1 MSDLQGP
8 LQRALGDAYRLERE
22 LGGGGMS
29 RVFVATETALGRQV
43 VIKLL
48 SPSLAE
54 GVSADRFRREI
65 QLAARL
71 QHPHIVPLLAAGEVT
86 LDAGASRPLLYF
98 TMPFVE
104 GESLRARLK
113 RGALPPAEA
122 QRILREVADA
132 LAYAHRQGIV
142 HRDIKPDNILLSGNH
157 AVVTDF
163 GVAKALSTA
172 TTGGD
177 VAVTSATMIGT
188 VIGTP
193 AYMAP
198 EQAAGDPDVGPA
210 ADLYALGVTTYEMLA
225 GRTPFSGTT
234 PQAILAAQLTTDPPA
249 VESVVT
255 GGLPAMLPP
264 VVRRLLSREA
274 RDRPSAEELTGL
286 LESASTPAPG
296 TLVATAA
303 RRPGRTWRTVG
314 FVAVAVAL
322 AVVALRVLGMLPA
335 RSLMAEGRFGDR
347 DQVVLANVEVPGD
360 SSLGGALTEALRI
373 DMGQSRI
380 LSVMLVSQVR
390 STLELM
396 RQSPDRAL
404 DATAAREVAVRSGAK
419 AALVGRVERVGGQY
433 AVTLR
438 LVNPETGDDL
448 AAFRETAADSTQLL
462 TALDGVSKQM
472 RRRIGESLS
481 MVRESP
487 ALERVSTSS
496 LAALQAYSEGTRL
509 AEVSLFEEAVPH
521 LQRAVSLDTAFA
533 MGWRK
538 LGIVQGNLGRRTP
551 SVAALTRAYDMRDRL
566 PELEKRVTVAT
577 YFGSVV
583 RDPARAIPAYQA
595 VLELDSTNVPALNNL
610 ALVLQQ
616 IGRPAEATRY
626 AERLIQAE
634 RGSPRVGAYGL
645 WAFSLS
651 QLGLVDSAFAVMDSA
666 KALFPDNMQLR
677 LDAGLYRYFTKGIAH
692 AESVATA
699 IADDP
704 AARRSVRLDA
714 LDNLINLLQIQGK
727 GDQARPR
734 SASILKLS
742 EEAGFEGGAVM
753 LAFSRIAG
761 PALMRGAPMSV
772 AALDSLRRVLATLP
786 PPDRAYPQLAWGYA
800 FAGEPGK
807 AREVLRELDVQDET
821 VNREPEYVAS
831 VMGFVALAEGRTADA
846 IAIAHQLD
854 SDSLKTCIPCSYG
867 DRFRIYLATG
877 VEDSAVAVG
886 ERYLAYRGL
895 DRIRE
900 DFSSLAFIR
909 RNLGIL
915 YQARGNR
922 SRAAKLYQELL
933 DQWRKADPEFA
944 PLVTETRARLREV
957 TSEPSPENG
966 ERTTEKGS
974 R

>member
-1 MSDLQGP
+1 VSDLQGP
-8 LQRALGDAYRLERE
+8 LQRALGDAHRLERE

-98 TMPFVE
+98 TMPYVE

-113 RGALPPAEA
+113 RGALPAVEV

-132 LAYAHRQGIV
+132 LAYAHAQGIV

-210 ADLYALGVTTYEMLA
+210 ADLYALGATTFEMLA
-225 GRTPFSGTT
+225 GRTPFTGTT
-234 PQAILAAQLTTDPPA
+234 PQAILAAQLTMEPPA
-249 VESVVT
+249 VESVA
-255 GGLPAMLPP
+255 GDLPAMLPP
-264 VVRRLLSREA
+264 VVRRLLSREPG
-274 RDRPSAEELTGL
+274 DRPTALELIGL

-303 RRPGRTWRTVG
+303 RRPGRAWRAAGV
-314 FVAVAVAL
+314 VAAVAAV
-322 AVVALRVLGMLPA
+322 AVVALRMLGVLPA

-380 LSVMLVSQVR
+380 LSVMPVSQVR

-404 DATAAREVAVRSGAK
+404 DATVAREVAMRSGAK

-433 AVTLR
+433 AVALR

-448 AAFRETAADSTQLL
+448 AAFRATAADSTQLL

-472 RRRIGESLS
+472 RRRIGESLR

-496 LAALQAYSEGTRL
+496 LAALQEYSEGTRL
-509 AEVSLFEEAVPH
+509 AEASLSGEALPH
-521 LQRAVSLDTAFA
+521 LQEAVRLDTTFA
-533 MGWRK
+533 MAWRK
-538 LGIVQGNLGRRTP
+538 LGIVQSNLGRRTAA
-551 SVAALTRAYDMRDRL
+551 VEALTRAYGLRDRL
-566 PELEKRVTVAT
+566 PELEKRVTTAS
-577 YFGSVV
+577 YFGSVA
-583 RDPARAIPAYQA
+583 RDPARAVPAYEA
-595 VLELDSTNVPALNNL
+595 VLELDSINVPALNNL
-610 ALVLQQ
+610 AVILQGS
-616 IGRPAEATRY
+616 GRPAESVRY
-626 AERLIQAE
+626 AERLIAAE
-634 RGSPRVGAYGL
+634 RAGPRVNTYQLLAVG
-645 WAFSLS
+645 LS
-651 QLGLVDSAFAVMDSA
+651 QVGLLDSAVAVLDGAMR
-666 KALFPDNMQLR
+666 LFPDNQELR
-677 LDAGLYRYFTKGIAH
+677 LAAGRGLYLTSGVAR

-699 IADDP
+699 IADGKAVP
-704 AARRSVRLDA
+704 PGTRIEAHEAAVLLLLVQGRLDDVEPRVASMLKLLASAGVEGAEEGIALARASYSALVFGTTASAQTVDSVRRAMEKLPPVTRPYGELAFAYVLAERPADARDVLQELDA
-714 LDNLINLLQIQGK
+714 QD
-727 GDQARPR
+727 DAVARDPGFR
-734 SASILKLS
+734 AAV
-742 EEAGFEGGAVM
+742 EAF
-753 LAFSRIAG
+753 I
-761 PALMRGAPMSV
+761 
-772 AALDSLRRVLATLP
+772 
-786 PPDRAYPQLAWGYA
+786 
-800 FAGEPGK
+800 
-807 AREVLRELDVQDET
+807 
-821 VNREPEYVAS
+821 
-831 VMGFVALAEGRTADA
+831 ALAEGRKEEART
-846 IAIAHQLD
+846 IANAMN
-854 SDSLKTCIPCSYG
+854 SDSLQSCIPCSLV
-867 DRFRIYLATG
+867 DRFRLYVATG
-877 VEDSAVAVG
+877 AEDSAVATG
-886 ERYLAYRGL
+886 ERYLTYTGPDRL
-895 DRIRE
+895 DE
-900 DFSSLAFIR
+900 DVMALAFIR
-909 RNLGIL
+909 QRLGEL
-915 YQARGNR
+915 YQARGNTA
-922 SRAAKLYQELL
+922 RAAALYQAVL
-933 DQWRKADPEFA
+933 DQWRRADPEFA
-944 PLVTETRARLREV
+944 PLVADTKRRLAEV
-957 TSEPSPENG
+957 SAEPAS
-966 ERTTEKGS
+966 
-974 R
+974 